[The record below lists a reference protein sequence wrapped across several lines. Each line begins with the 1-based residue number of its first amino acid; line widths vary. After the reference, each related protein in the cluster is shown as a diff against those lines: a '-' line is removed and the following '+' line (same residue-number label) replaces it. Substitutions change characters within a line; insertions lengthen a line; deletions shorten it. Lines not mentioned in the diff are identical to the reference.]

1 MQRAN
6 FLKASLA
13 TATLLASP
21 FVWAA
26 DTLKRYRVDKGFKV
40 DAGKDRFNQAISLF
54 DGDTFMTKVSTKD
67 TNGDLYVY
75 ESRRV
80 KEGGPALHVHF
91 EQDEL
96 WYVLEGEFLIKV
108 GDVIHQV
115 KAGDTVFGP
124 RNVPHCFAKVGSGEG
139 RLLMTFQPAG
149 KMEECFQ
156 QISAGV
162 LKTMNEAQQ
171 DAFREAHGF
180 KRVGP
185 PINQLKQ

>member
-1 MQRAN
+1 MQRN
-6 FLKASLA
+6 SFLKACLV
-13 TATLLASP
+13 TTTFLASP

-40 DAGKDRFNQAISLF
+40 DAGNDRFNHAISLF

-75 ESRRV
+75 ESTRV
-80 KEGGPALHVHF
+80 KEGGPALHTHF
-91 EQDEL
+91 DQDEM

-108 GDVIHQV
+108 GEVIYQA
-115 KAGDTVFGP
+115 KAGDSVFGP
-124 RNVPHCFAKVGSGEG
+124 RNVPHCFAKIGTGNG

-149 KMEECFQ
+149 KMETFFQ
-156 QISAGV
+156 KVSEGA
-162 LKTMNEAQQ
+162 LKTMSEADQ
-171 DAFREAHGF
+171 DKFREEHGF

-185 PINQLKQ
+185 PINQLKK

>member
-1 MQRAN
+1 MQRN
-6 FLKASLA
+6 SFLKASLA
-13 TATLLASP
+13 AATFLASP
-21 FVWAA
+21 FLWAA
-26 DTLKRYRVDKGFKV
+26 DTLKKHRVDKGFKV

-91 EQDEL
+91 DQDEL

-108 GDVIHQV
+108 GEVIHQV

-124 RNVPHCFAKVGSGEG
+124 RNVPHCFAKVGKGEG

-149 KMEECFQ
+149 KMEECFLK
-156 QISAGV
+156 ISEGV
-162 LKTMNEAQQ
+162 MKTMSEAQQ
-171 DAFREAHGF
+171 DQFRQEHGF

>member
-1 MQRAN
+1 MKRTS
-6 FLKASLA
+6 FLKVCLTMATSLV
-13 TATLLASP
+13 SP
-21 FVWAA
+21 FLWAA
-26 DTLKRYRVDKGFKV
+26 QTIRKVRIEKGFKV
-40 DAGKDRFNQAISLF
+40 EAGKDRFNQPISLF

-91 EQDEL
+91 DQDEL

-108 GDVIHQV
+108 GEVIHQV

-156 QISAGV
+156 KISAGA
-162 LKTMNEAQQ
+162 LKNLSEADQ
-171 DAFREAHGF
+171 DKFREAHGF

>member
-1 MQRAN
+1 MQRN
-6 FLKASLA
+6 RFLKACLTVGAS
-13 TATLLASP
+13 LASP

-26 DTLKRYRVDKGFKV
+26 ETIKKYRVEKGFKV
-40 DAGKDRFNQAISLF
+40 GAGQDRFNRAISLF

-91 EQDEL
+91 DQDEL

-108 GDVIHQV
+108 GEVTHQA

-124 RNVPHCFAKVGSGEG
+124 RNVPHCFAKVGAGEG

-156 QISAGV
+156 KISEGV
-162 LKTMNEAQQ
+162 MKMMTEAEQNK
-171 DAFREAHGF
+171 FREEHGF